1 VYRFVCVIGQVYAGK
16 NSLAT
21 AGGATFKILAKLPS
35 KSWTVNPK
43 LCQGRWLS
51 QHFTHLPKELVFVRV
66 IGLELIAIISPP
78 ILYGLICLPLSNA
91 LLAQYPNEVNSL
103 GGTHSTPLVVAIELI
118 QLITLIVC
126 GAALQG
132 IAGHL
137 PRFKLLLLG
146 ITVEMLVIAIWV
158 EAQYWNAM
166 PIWHH
171 FVFFALVILGL
182 AIGSA
187 LADRW
192 RAVRT

>member
-1 VYRFVCVIGQVYAGK
+1 VYRFFCVIGQVYAGK

-21 AGGATFKILAKLPS
+21 AGGTTFKILAKLPS

-43 LCQGRWLS
+43 LCQGGWLS
-51 QHFTHLPKELVFVRV
+51 QHFTHLPKACVCVRA
-66 IGLELIAIISPP
+66 IRLELIAIISPP
-78 ILYGLICLPLSNA
+78 ILSGLICLPLSNA
-91 LLAQYPNEVNSL
+91 LLAQFPIEVNSL
-103 GGTHSTPLVVAIELI
+103 SGTHSTRLAVAIELI
-118 QLITLIVC
+118 QLFTLIVC

-132 IAGHL
+132 IVGHL

-171 FVFFALVILGL
+171 FVFFALIILGL

>member
-1 VYRFVCVIGQVYAGK
+1 MYRFFCVIGQVYAGK

-21 AGGATFKILAKLPS
+21 SGRATFKILAKLPS
-35 KSWTVNPK
+35 KSWTVNLE
-43 LCQGRWLS
+43 LCQCRWLS
-51 QHFTHLPKELVFVRV
+51 LHFTHLPKACVCVRA
-66 IGLELIAIISPP
+66 IRLELIAIISPP
-78 ILYGLICLPLSNA
+78 ILSGLICLPLSNA
-91 LLAQYPNEVNSL
+91 LLAQFPIEVNSL
-103 GGTHSTPLVVAIELI
+103 SGTHSTRLVVAIELI

-137 PRFKLLLLG
+137 PRFKGLLLG
-146 ITVEMLVIAIWV
+146 ITVEMLVRAIWV

-171 FVFFALVILGL
+171 FVFFALIILGL

>member
-1 VYRFVCVIGQVYAGK
+1 VAV
-16 NSLAT
+16 
-21 AGGATFKILAKLPS
+21 ATFHPSAKG
-35 KSWTVNPK
+35 VC
-43 LCQGRWLS
+43 LCAGHQIRANRHHQPADL
-51 QHFTHLPKELVFVRV
+51 VRV
-66 IGLELIAIISPP
+66 NLR
-78 ILYGLICLPLSNA
+78 
-91 LLAQYPNEVNSL
+91 
-103 GGTHSTPLVVAIELI
+103 GTHSTPLVVAIELI

-137 PRFKLLLLG
+137 PRFKGLLLG
-146 ITVEMLVIAIWV
+146 ITVEMLVRAIWV

-171 FVFFALVILGL
+171 FVFFALIILGL